1 MTIILGLTGSIGMGK
16 TTVAGQFANAGAHV
30 SDADAIVHDLFMR
43 DEGLKAEISK
53 AFPAAMQGEKI
64 DRAALGREVFTDEAK
79 LKQLEALMHPRV
91 RAVNLALIEK
101 AKAEGWPLLVLEIP
115 LLYETGAEAICDR
128 VAVVTARPEIQRQR
142 VFARPN
148 MSEKR
153 LLGILA
159 RQMSDEE
166 KRARADFIID
176 TSDGLES
183 SAAQVAEVM
192 SRL

>member
-16 TTVAGQFANAGAHV
+16 TTVAGQFADAGARV

-43 DEGLKAEISK
+43 DEGLKAEISE
-53 AFPAAMQGEKI
+53 AFPTAMRGEKI

-159 RQMSDEE
+159 RQMPDEE